1 MRYLT
6 NDSTDPHWNMAF
18 DEMALTAL
26 TAPEPVFYL
35 WQNRPAVI
43 IGRNQSAPAEV
54 NLPYLE
60 EHGIVLARRVT
71 GGGAVYHDLGN
82 LNYSF
87 VGGVREMDALQPVEL
102 MACALRSLG
111 IPAEVSGRNDILV
124 EGRKCSGYA
133 KRLSGTRMMIH
144 GTLMW
149 NVDLTALTAALSV
162 PGSKFDQSS
171 RAEGLSFRPSEPSL
185 SFRPSEPSLSFRPS
199 EASLSFRPS
208 EASGEISS
216 VMPDPDR
223 ASVTTA
229 AVPSVRSRVCNLS
242 EYLPALTLS
251 DFRARLHDF
260 LAAYSL
266 QDPASS
272 LRAEGCGKTNLMSAT
287 ASPTRGP
294 VRTARL
300 PHPSATPASGSPVI
314 PSDSEESVTPAFLEQ
329 VNTLADSKFR
339 SWDWIHG
346 RSPATD
352 FTAARKFP
360 SCGTVRVHFSVRR
373 GLLTDVSFTGDF
385 LGALSLDTPLPS
397 TPCSTQPASSPS
409 PAPAANAPCPIPA
422 ASAPSPT
429 PLAGKTL
436 PEALNG
442 TRFEPTALTAVLS
455 TLPIASYFDG
465 LTAADLAALFLGGR

>member
-6 NDSTDPHWNMAF
+6 NTSTDPQWNMAF
-18 DEMALTAL
+18 DERVLTGL
-26 TAPEPVFYL
+26 TSPEPVFYL
-35 WQNRPAVI
+35 WQNAPAVI

-87 VGGVREMDALQPVEL
+87 AGGIREMEALQPVRL
-102 MACALRSLG
+102 MAAALRSLG
-111 IPAEVSGRNDILV
+111 IPVEVSGRNDLMV

-133 KRLSGTRMMIH
+133 KRLAGTRMMIH

-149 NVDLTALTAALSV
+149 NVDLAALSAALSV
-162 PGSKFDQSS
+162 PGSKFDMSFHGLTVESS
-171 RAEGLSFRPSEPSL
+171 
-185 SFRPSEPSLSFRPS
+185 
-199 EASLSFRPS
+199 
-208 EASGEISS
+208 
-216 VMPDPDR
+216 
-223 ASVTTA
+223 
-229 AVPSVRSRVCNLS
+229 AVASVRSKVANLS
-242 EYLPALTLS
+242 EYLPGLTLS

-266 QDPASS
+266 QDAASS

-300 PHPSATPASGSPVI
+300 PNPSATPASGSPVI
-314 PSDSEESVTPAFLEQ
+314 PSDSEESVTPAFLER

-339 SWDWIHG
+339 TWEWVHG
-346 RSPATD
+346 HSPATD
-352 FTAARKFP
+352 FSAARRFP
-360 SCGTVRVHFSVRR
+360 TCGTVRVHFSVRR
-373 GLLTDVSFTGDF
+373 GLLADVAFSGDF
-385 LGALSLDTPLPS
+385 LGALSLDTPLP
-397 TPCSTQPASSPS
+397 ASLC
-409 PAPAANAPCPIPA
+409 PAPFG
-422 ASAPSPT
+422 
-429 PLAGKTL
+429 GKTL

-442 TRFEPTALTAVLS
+442 TRYEPASLTALLS
-455 TLPIASYFDG
+455 QLPIASYFDG
-465 LTAADLAALFLGGR
+465 LTASDLASLLLGDTE